1 MTQKHL
7 LVENYVAQHGGSRP
21 AALAA
26 LNAAMG
32 STYTLSRLGA
42 WLNRKE
48 PLPAHVR
55 AVMLP
60 LVAEW
65 FASVWVPNNTRRA
78 KKIAAVV
85 VSLAA

>member
-1 MTQKHL
+1 MTTKHL
-7 LVENYVAQHGGSRP
+7 VVEHYIAQHGSRP

-60 LVAEW
+60 PVAEW
-65 FASVWVPNNTRRA
+65 FASVWVPNDPRRA
-78 KKIAAVV
+78 KTIAAVV

>member
-1 MTQKHL
+1 MTTKHL
-7 LVENYVAQHGGSRP
+7 VVEHYIAQHGSRP

-60 LVAEW
+60 PVADW
-65 FASVWVPNNTRRA
+65 FASVWAPNDPRRA
-78 KKIAAVV
+78 KTIAAVV